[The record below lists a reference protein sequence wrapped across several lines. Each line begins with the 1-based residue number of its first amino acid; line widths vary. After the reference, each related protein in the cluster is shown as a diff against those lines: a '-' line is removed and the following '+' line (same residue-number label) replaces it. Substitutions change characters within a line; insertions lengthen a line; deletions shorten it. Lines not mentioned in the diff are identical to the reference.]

1 MLSSAIAI
9 GITLLPANIG
19 YVVRLPCK
27 YEARFLIK
35 ENFTYGG
42 DALKAFPGI
51 TRENCSLRCTIM
63 DVCAFFTYSYEQL
76 LCVMFSS
83 EGYPVINNSKL
94 QPKVNWAF
102 GATEYNTLL
111 VSQLDNFSHVIK
123 IILPDVLKWGT
134 S

>member
-1 MLSSAIAI
+1 MSSSAIAI

-42 DALKAFPGI
+42 DALKTFPDI
-51 TRENCSLRCTIM
+51 TRENCSLRCTLM
-63 DVCAFFTYSYEQL
+63 EDCAFFTYSHKQS

-83 EGYPVINNSKL
+83 EGYPVISSSKL
-94 QPKVNWAF
+94 QPKENWAF

-111 VSQLDNFSHVIK
+111 VS
-123 IILPDVLKWGT
+123 
-134 S
+134 